1 MEQEV
6 TGRKIVLLRAAREA
20 FAPPETQ
27 PMLLLKGTPGV
38 LNAVVEVLAGKGSA
52 VQPVIA
58 SLHLRVGDGA
68 VARAWM
74 DPDDESGRDPHVL
87 EGLVIPRGLEVHGPL
102 AFHQAA
108 WSISEKD
115 ATRIRR
121 RFMLLG
127 ETLDTVRVRDLVCV
141 LDGLAGAV
149 KGGIAV
155 SAGGTHA
162 VNAALAAVLTEY
174 PVALQLTSLPEN
186 LSQKQAPDHF
196 NLLRVTDLSGILDAA
211 RARAG
216 VRISP

>member
-1 MEQEV
+1 
-6 TGRKIVLLRAAREA
+6 
-20 FAPPETQ
+20 
-27 PMLLLKGTPGV
+27 
-38 LNAVVEVLAGKGSA
+38 
-52 VQPVIA
+52 
-58 SLHLRVGDGA
+58 
-68 VARAWM
+68 
-74 DPDDESGRDPHVL
+74 
-87 EGLVIPRGLEVHGPL
+87 
-102 AFHQAA
+102 
-108 WSISEKD
+108 
-115 ATRIRR
+115 
-121 RFMLLG
+121 MLLG

-174 PVALQLTSLPEN
+174 PVALQLTSIPEN